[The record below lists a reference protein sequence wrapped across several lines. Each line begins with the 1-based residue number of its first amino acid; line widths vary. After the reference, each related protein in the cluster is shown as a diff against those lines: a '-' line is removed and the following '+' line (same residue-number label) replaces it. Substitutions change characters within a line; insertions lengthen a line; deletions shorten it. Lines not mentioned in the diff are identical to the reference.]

1 MKYLRNTIRNRFYNN
16 RIKYVLLYYNI
27 LLYTQC
33 SPTRLY
39 SSQTPLRNIFT
50 TPRYSASAVEIRGWN
65 VVLEYKY
72 FCAQHLCGGYTVPA
86 YSHSHRRAHTHSD
99 ANYNIIYV
107 FILYITMGVIYNVY
121 NRVGVF
127 FSYNMYIQRF
137 IEGM

>member
-72 FCAQHLCGGYTVPA
+72 FCGPPTSALN
-86 YSHSHRRAHTHSD
+86 RRAHTHSGP
-99 ANYNIIYV
+99 NFNMHV
-107 FILYITMGVIYNVY
+107 FMLYMIMGVI
-121 NRVGVF
+121 
-127 FSYNMYIQRF
+127 F
-137 IEGM
+137 IYTWLGNNDLKR